1 MKTNYI
7 RIIISSLIIL
17 SATKVYSSV
26 AVYPFR
32 ERAQRSDLIVE
43 GVVEKQTEI
52 HGYDRTD
59 LNSFR
64 MRSVLKVAKVYEGNI
79 TAGDTI
85 TIFSHMNF
93 VCDTSS
99 KLAHERRY
107 LLMLKTHG
115 LGFAD
120 VNYGR
125 GMWEIVT
132 LASDKEFVVGDLWA
146 RTWGQSYEEFQDNLV
161 WALSEPPSWPEE
173 PTISTE
179 EAKKIA
185 LDALCKANVDLK
197 GFELKKEKLLNIG
210 SEMVG
215 IAHKGDPMWLFDWAK
230 PEAQGRSPRPAG
242 TFVFCYV
249 HAHTGKYYSGPNL
262 YREIPVDRNVR
273 LFLKTHHR
281 SRQIYNKHADNINIS
296 RIAEEEFRNLLPRV
310 KRIFLKEKP
319 SYPEN
324 ATFLKVEFLDSV
336 ELNALIFVFD
346 AVGRIKFVGEWRRE
360 ASEHS
365 PTQLQR
371 ITAREKKR

>member
-26 AVYPFR
+26 IVYPFR

-52 HGYDRTD
+52 HDYDRTD

-64 MRSVLKVAKVYEGNI
+64 MKSVLKVAKVYKGNI

-99 KLAHERRY
+99 KLAHGRRY

-132 LASDKEFVVGDLWA
+132 LASDKEFVVGGLWA

-161 WALSEPPSWPEE
+161 WALSEPPSWPEKH
-173 PTISTE
+173 TISTE

-197 GFELKKEKLLNIG
+197 GFELKKEKLLKIG
-210 SEMVG
+210 REMVG

-249 HAHTGKYYSGPNL
+249 HAHTGKYYSRPNL
-262 YREIPVDRNVR
+262 YREIPVDRSVR

-346 AVGRIKFVGEWRRE
+346 AVGRIDFVGEWRRE

-365 PTQLQR
+365 PTQ
-371 ITAREKKR
+371 